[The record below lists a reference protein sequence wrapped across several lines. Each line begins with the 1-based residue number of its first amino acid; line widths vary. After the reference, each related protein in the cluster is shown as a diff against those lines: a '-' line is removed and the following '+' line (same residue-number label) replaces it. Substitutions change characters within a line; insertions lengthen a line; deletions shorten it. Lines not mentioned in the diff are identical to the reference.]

1 MNSSDGKIIL
11 DKMARYSV
19 EFVKYLVGVRG
30 PRTSLTSQET
40 ALLCALSAD
49 RQSVVEVG
57 VYEGATSREIVSAIH
72 PDGRLYLV
80 DPFFRG
86 TRMERWLRFSA
97 AEFIAR
103 RSLRGRAPN
112 KAKFVRMTSLEAA
125 ATVRLHRP
133 AELIFIDADHSY
145 EAVKADFMAWNS
157 HLAADGAIAF
167 HDSRLSPKRPD
178 LPADAGPVRLAIEL
192 AAGKMDRPWQLV
204 DAVDTLSVFRRG

>member
-1 MNSSDGKIIL
+1 
-11 DKMARYSV
+11 MARYSV
-19 EFVKYLVGVRG
+19 EFLKYLVGMRG

-40 ALLCALSAD
+40 ALLCALSVD
-49 RQSVVEVG
+49 KQSVVEVG
-57 VYEGATSREIVSAIH
+57 VYEGATSQKIVSAIH
-72 PDGRLYLV
+72 PNGQLYLV

-86 TRMERWLRFSA
+86 TRMESWLGFSA

-112 KAKFVRMTSLEAA
+112 KAEFVRMTSLEAA

-145 EAVKADFMAWNS
+145 EAVKADFLAWHS
-157 HLAADGAIAF
+157 HLADDGLIAF

-178 LPADAGPVRLAIEL
+178 LPADAGPVRFAIEL
-192 AAGKMDRPWQLV
+192 AAGGMGRQWKLTDS
-204 DAVDTLSVFRRG
+204 VDTLSVFRRG